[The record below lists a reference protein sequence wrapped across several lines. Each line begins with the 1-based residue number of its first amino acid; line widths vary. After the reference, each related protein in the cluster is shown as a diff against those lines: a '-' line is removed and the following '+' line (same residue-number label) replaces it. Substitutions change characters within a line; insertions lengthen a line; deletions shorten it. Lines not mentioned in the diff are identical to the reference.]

1 MMGEGSWEKPNEE
14 RVLSS
19 FDGEGISPRL
29 VGPLRGDFA
38 TVLPAFLFQEC
49 KDP

>member
-19 FDGEGISPRL
+19 FDGEGGFLLDLS
-29 VGPLRGDFA
+29 
-38 TVLPAFLFQEC
+38 VL
-49 KDP
+49 